1 MTTILHLNSSG
12 RRNGSASRQLS
23 AALVEKLIAQ
33 NPGARVIERDAAT
46 DAEFL
51 DEDWVVA
58 NFTQAEERST
68 QQGAR
73 LQYSQT
79 LVEEVQVADIIVIGT
94 PVYNFS
100 ISGALKAWIDQ
111 ICRPG
116 LTFRAEPD
124 GFVGLLENKKVFLV
138 VTSGGTEV
146 NGPIDFATGYML
158 HILGFLGI
166 TDVTV
171 IAADTMVMNPER
183 ALTRAM
189 QQIDTAV

>member
-23 AALVEKLIAQ
+23 AALVEKLTVQ
-33 NPGARVIERDAAT
+33 NPDARVIERDAAT

-58 NFTQAEERST
+58 NFTQAEERSA

-73 LQYSQT
+73 LQHSQT
-79 LVEEVQVADIIVIGT
+79 LVEEVQAADIIVIGT
-94 PVYNFS
+94 PIYNFS
-100 ISGALKAWIDQ
+100 ISGVLKAWIDQ

-138 VTSGGTEV
+138 MTSGGTEI

-171 IAADTMVMNPER
+171 IAADTMVMDPEN
-183 ALTRAM
+183 ALNRAM
-189 QQIDTAV
+189 QQINAAV

>member
-1 MTTILHLNSSG
+1 MATILQVNSSG
-12 RRNGSASRQLS
+12 RRKGSASRQLT
-23 AALVEKLIAQ
+23 AALVEKLKEET
-33 NPGARVIERDAAT
+33 PGARVIERDAVT
-46 DAEFL
+46 DAEFP

-58 NFTQAEERST
+58 NFTPADQRSV
-68 QQGAR
+68 QQEKR
-73 LQYSQT
+73 LRHSRR
-79 LVEEVQVADIIVIGT
+79 LVAEVQAADLIVIGA

-100 ISGALKAWIDQ
+100 IPGVLKAWIDQ

-116 LTFRAEPD
+116 LTFRAAPE

-146 NGPIDFATGYML
+146 QGPIDYATGYMI

-171 IAADTMVMNPER
+171 IGADTMVSDPEG
-183 ALTRAM
+183 ALARAM
-189 QQIDTAV
+189 RQIRAAA